1 VTPRSNQPAALRLKP
16 GPRSAIPAV
25 PADAALSFLKDTK
38 GAVSWNPGDMAAV
51 LKIPRKDTA
60 RVLALLEAQGYI
72 APAAKNEWMTTA
84 AGESVSGAKMPRFS
98 RESVEEA
105 LKSLKARIA
114 DLNKD
119 NNSAYR
125 IAEAAAFG
133 DFLLQDRA
141 KVQAADVGMR
151 LLPRGQASQ
160 LRSASDAKAEAKFLK
175 TLRGKM
181 QMLNIRPYADWMSQ
195 RSHIRLLQSPY

>member
-1 VTPRSNQPAALRLKP
+1 
-16 GPRSAIPAV
+16 
-25 PADAALSFLKDTK
+25 
-38 GAVSWNPGDMAAV
+38 
-51 LKIPRKDTA
+51 
-60 RVLALLEAQGYI
+60 
-72 APAAKNEWMTTA
+72 
-84 AGESVSGAKMPRFS
+84 MPRFS

-105 LKSLKARIA
+105 LKSLRARIA

-119 NNSAYR
+119 KNSAYR
-125 IAEAAAFG
+125 IDEAAAFG